1 MVMAEEL
8 QCLKSIALLR
18 GLSGQ
23 VRVSSQSLGKE
34 LGISPQTASRRL
46 ISLEAQGMI
55 TRSIRADGQYIAIT
69 EAGGDTLSNEYADY
83 RSIFEDTSGHTILHG
98 IVIDGLGE
106 GRYYVSIPGY
116 HSQFVEKLGFEPFP
130 GTLNIRLWPASI
142 GIRKKLEGYRWV
154 PIEGFIADGR
164 TFGSAKCLPCTIGDY
179 PCAIVVPGRSHYPED
194 IIEIISP
201 AELRKELGLQ
211 ETDSVTVEVA
221 T

>member
-1 MVMAEEL
+1 MAEEL